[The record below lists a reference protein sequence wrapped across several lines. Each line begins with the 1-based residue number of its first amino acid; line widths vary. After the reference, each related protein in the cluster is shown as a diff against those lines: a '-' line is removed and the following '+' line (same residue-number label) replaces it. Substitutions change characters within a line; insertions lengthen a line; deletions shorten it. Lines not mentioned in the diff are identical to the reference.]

1 MNDIENDYLNTLKK
15 VKKTIAIKE
24 VVVVKDSILNAIVC
38 FNFLPCD
45 GINDVKESVNDI
57 IDDIAKDNDIVI

>member
-38 FNFLPCD
+38 FNLLPCD

-57 IDDIAKDNDIVI
+57 IDYIAKDNDIVI